1 MFFKGRLINGRL
13 SLQIQGAI
21 IVASVIQVIIGAT
34 GTMGFLLRYIGPL
47 TITPSISLIGLSL
60 FDVGADHACKY
71 YLIDSNLR
79 FVLFKRSACK
89 FFIKSTNGR
98 DRLFIM
104 CHPN

>member
-1 MFFKGRLINGRL
+1 MFFKGRLINDRL
-13 SLQIQGAI
+13 SFQIQGAI

-71 YLIDSNLR
+71 YLIHSNSR
-79 FVLFKRSACK
+79 FIIAKTLGMQHY
-89 FFIKSTNGR
+89 IKSTNGR

-104 CHPN
+104 FHPN